1 MNCTPRTM
9 LILMIGI
16 LGAFSSCSQDVSDSD
31 EQNGTAAP
39 APVFAQT
46 SFDGCWNWNEEGKQ
60 LYTIT
65 IAAGE
70 VVSFQDLNRRPTRTT
85 ESADTCAIDSQDGLI
100 VLSSTTRAGNDRWT
114 AVTTLRFDLSDAPGK
129 SCWQALAFGA
139 MSGRRSVVRHD
150 PSDHFLFPPQ
160 SSHQGLLV
168 RCSAAPLG
176 SD

>member
-1 MNCTPRTM
+1 MNLTLRTM
-9 LILMIGI
+9 LILMIGS
-16 LGAFSSCSQDVSDSD
+16 LVAFSSCSQDGADSE
-31 EQNGTAAP
+31 EQNGTAAH

-46 SFDGCWNWNEEGKQ
+46 SFDGCWNWYEEGKQ

-70 VVSFQDLNRRPTRTT
+70 VVSFQDLNRRSTHTT

-100 VLSSTTRAGNDRWT
+100 ALSIATRAAGDRWT
-114 AVTTLRFDLSDAPGK
+114 TVTTLRFDLSDAPGK
-129 SCWQALAFGA
+129 SCWQALAIGA

-150 PSDHFLFPPQ
+150 PNDHFLFPPQ

-168 RCSAAPLG
+168 RRSAAPVG